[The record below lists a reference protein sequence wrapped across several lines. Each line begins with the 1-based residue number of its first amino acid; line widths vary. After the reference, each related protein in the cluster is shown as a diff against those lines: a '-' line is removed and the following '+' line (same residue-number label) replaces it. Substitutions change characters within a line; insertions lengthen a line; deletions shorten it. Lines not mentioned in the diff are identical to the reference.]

1 MMLHLAVFT
10 VLLTLPEVLSAFSA
24 HQVQDNNISVRFSL
38 YPNVAHEDPPSM
50 KQAVKAAVGRLGDL
64 GVHIRPDDVSSCL
77 IGSESAL
84 FEALRSCFARACLT
98 ADGKPRGISMQ
109 ATFAAA
115 AAALDDYSHV
125 ELPVRTAVIHDDME
139 FVRDAYLQPP
149 RIAAQFALYPMG
161 TNSPMQT
168 VETVKDNAKQFSCWK
183 HDLGSV
189 SAMLDGDGNEVFD
202 VLRESLAL
210 ARDDSENVAMT
221 ITLTANKNAWPV
233 EDRSQELR

>member
-1 MMLHLAVFT
+1 MMVHLAVFT
-10 VLLTLPEVLSAFSA
+10 VLFTLPAVLSAFSA
-24 HQVQDNNISVRFSL
+24 HQTQNNNISVRFSL
-38 YPNVAHEDPPSM
+38 YPNVANEIPPSM
-50 KQAVKAAVGRLGDL
+50 KQAVKAAVGQLGDL
-64 GVHIRPDDVSSCL
+64 GVQIRPDDVSSCL

-109 ATFAAA
+109 ATIESSLAN
-115 AAALDDYSHV
+115 DYSEL
-125 ELPVRTAVIHDDME
+125 ELPVRTAVIDDDME

-161 TNSPMQT
+161 TSSYMRTIQIVQN
-168 VETVKDNAKQFSCWK
+168 NAKQFSCWK
-183 HDLGSV
+183 HDLGKV

-210 ARDDSENVAMT
+210 ARNDSENVAMT
-221 ITLTANKNAWPV
+221 FTLTANKNAWPV

>member
-1 MMLHLAVFT
+1 MFHLAVVT
-10 VLLTLPEVLSAFSA
+10 VLLTFPAALSAFSA
-24 HQVQDNNISVRFSL
+24 HQTQSNNISVRFSL

-77 IGSESAL
+77 IGPESAL

-109 ATFAAA
+109 ATFEASAT
-115 AAALDDYSHV
+115 DDYSHNV
-125 ELPVRTAVIHDDME
+125 ELPVRTAEIDDDME

-149 RIAAQFALYPMG
+149 RIAAQFALFPMG
-161 TNSPMQT
+161 TSSYMRT
-168 VETVKDNAKQFSCWK
+168 IETVQGNAKRFSCWK
-183 HDLGSV
+183 HNLGRA

-210 ARDDSENVAMT
+210 ARSDAESVAMT
-221 ITLTANKNAWPV
+221 FTLTANKNAWPV
-233 EDRSQELR
+233 EDRSQKLR